1 MYKVLTGFSI
11 CRVFVDDVDMTGKQG
26 GKAYESFGIEPS
38 GAVVII
44 RPDGYIGF
52 VSPFEGV
59 PDIDAYFASFMNAF

>member
-1 MYKVLTGFSI
+1 
-11 CRVFVDDVDMTGKQG
+11 MTGKQG

-52 VSPFEGV
+52 VSAFEGV
-59 PDIDAYFASFMNAF
+59 PDIDAYFASFMSAF